1 MTPSGNSWAKFRG
14 DKSRPVPSAGAI
26 YMQVRA
32 VGWSSSTLAQ
42 GKFLV
47 EKLCLLWACC
57 CSASW
62 IWAWMKSEYE
72 AAKQLLWNAGASSSL
87 LSPLHASFLIT
98 FSYLLS
104 AGHIS
109 PLLTSKLCTSSPP
122 PFGLRLCNLS
132 SVGGKAVEL
141 ALGLSGCTKP
151 PVSLRFPWS
160 ITNRP
165 LNLKTREFVLLQKKI
180 LKSCWLITGV
190 RFSFML
196 VANVCKLIYQ
206 GVQRGLKLENG
217 FQHVPFRGC
226 CAPLML
232 L

>member
-1 MTPSGNSWAKFRG
+1 MLLLSIINLGMNEIGVWSCKAAPLVKCRSLVLTAFTPSC
-14 DKSRPVPSAGAI
+14 I
-26 YMQVRA
+26 
-32 VGWSSSTLAQ
+32 
-42 GKFLV
+42 FL
-47 EKLCLLWACC
+47 L
-57 CSASW
+57 
-62 IWAWMKSEYE
+62 
-72 AAKQLLWNAGASSSL
+72 
-87 LSPLHASFLIT
+87 LIT

-122 PFGLRLCNLS
+122 PCGLRLCNLS